1 MRTFNILKKEKDF
14 FLASTGKSHC
24 KIIIDDYS
32 RELPLGK
39 IALHVEEVSN
49 KYKYYS
55 NEAIFKLTLPVDEQ
69 NNIDIC
75 TLSSGRKNHFI
86 YKKCLKLGGK
96 WEPILNQW
104 VFSTS
109 VEKKVRE
116 LENIIQSEEEY
127 VEITFNETVTVH
139 DKAFTIF
146 GYPISSTDSNKTVK
160 GVKLYRGDIAV
171 MGAKTI
177 VVAGTKVRL
186 FIPKLMREDSSFRED
201 YLCITQMEKKR
212 KPNKRKTYS
221 WE

>member
-1 MRTFNILKKEKDF
+1 MSQTRRQVGTYSQSVGVFNV
-14 FLASTGKSHC
+14 
-24 KIIIDDYS
+24 
-32 RELPLGK
+32 R
-39 IALHVEEVSN
+39 
-49 KYKYYS
+49 
-55 NEAIFKLTLPVDEQ
+55 
-69 NNIDIC
+69 
-75 TLSSGRKNHFI
+75 R
-86 YKKCLKLGGK
+86 
-96 WEPILNQW
+96 
-104 VFSTS
+104 
-109 VEKKVRE
+109 KKVRE

-146 GYPISSTDSNKTVK
+146 GYPINSTNSNKTVK